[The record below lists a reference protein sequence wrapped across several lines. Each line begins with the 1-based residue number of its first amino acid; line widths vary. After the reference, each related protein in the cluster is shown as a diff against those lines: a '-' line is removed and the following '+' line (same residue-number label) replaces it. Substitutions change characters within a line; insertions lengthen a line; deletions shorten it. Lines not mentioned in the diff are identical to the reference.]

1 VTNMNDEHVITWL
14 LEGDPAIRWQVYAD
28 LLDAEAGV
36 VAAERARVASEG
48 WGAALL
54 ARQAPDGQWGSGLYS
69 PKWTSTTYTLLL
81 LRDLGLMPGNE
92 QALAGCRLLLDH
104 GLYDDGGINFW
115 KSHKHSETCVTSMVL
130 SILAYFE
137 LPDERVD
144 RLVVHL
150 LEQQM
155 ADGGWNCRRIRGAVH
170 SSFNTTILALEG
182 LWHYCHTHQEQASE
196 LSQAEARGR
205 EFLLQHRLYRSD
217 KTGNI
222 VNSAFKRFAFPTRWH
237 HDVLRAL
244 DYWQASRS
252 IHDERLVDGIHL
264 TKEKRNPDGTWNLDY
279 RYSGKTFFEL
289 ERVGKPSR
297 WNTLRALRVLKWW
310 EAV

>member
-1 VTNMNDEHVITWL
+1 MMSFEGDPIITWL
-14 LEGDPAIRWQVYAD
+14 LEGDPAIRWQVHAD
-28 LLDAEAGV
+28 LLESGAEV
-36 VAAERARVASEG
+36 VEQERARIAEEG

-54 ARQAPDGQWGSGLYS
+54 AKQTPDGRWGNGLYS

-81 LRDLGLMPGNE
+81 LRDLGLMSGNQ
-92 QALAGCRLLLDH
+92 QALAGCRLLLDQ

-115 KSHKHSETCVTSMVL
+115 KSYRHSETCVTSMVL
-130 SILAYFE
+130 SILAYFK
-137 LPDERVD
+137 LPDERVS
-144 RLVVHL
+144 RLVEHL

-155 ADGGWNCRRIRGAVH
+155 PDGGWNCRRIRGAVH

-182 LWHYCHTHQEQASE
+182 LWHFARTHPAFASE
-196 LSQAEARGR
+196 INEAEARGR

-222 VNSAFKRFAFPTRWH
+222 VNTAFTRFAYPTRWH

-244 DYWQASRS
+244 DYWQVSRS
-252 IHDERLVDGIHL
+252 MRDERLQDGIDL
-264 TKEKRNPDGTWNLDY
+264 VYKKRETDGRWVLQY
-279 RYSGKTFFEL
+279 RYSGKTFFEM

-310 EAV
+310 EVV